1 MPSIQECESL
11 LASLVKT
18 NTCQPEGNEAQ
29 AVRLVLGMIPKGL
42 ETHVLHDAPG
52 RDSLV
57 IRVPGLEKEGALAFL
72 GHLDDVALG
81 AAAWSVPPLDALVRD
96 GVMYGRGSCDM
107 KGGDVAM
114 ILALRHLAAT
124 GRMPAHTV
132 YFVFTS
138 DEERDGLGV
147 RHVARSG
154 LLDHVTQVIV
164 CEPTSGRLARC
175 EKGALGLH
183 GIVRGK
189 QSHGAYPE
197 EGANAIDYG
206 YKLIAEARSLI
217 DTATRHPLLGQASL
231 SPTGFSAGGA
241 PNIVPGVA
249 DILLD
254 IRTLPGT
261 DHAGLVAAIRA
272 AADGIHRQNPLV
284 AFDISATNDRMA
296 IETPPGDPLLEDLRD
311 ICGKIGLSQEDSG
324 VYFYTDA
331 SLLMPSLPNASC
343 VLAGPGESTLMH
355 TTDEHIE
362 LQSVA
367 QFTDLYTRFLDQR
380 MA

>member
-175 EKGALGLH
+175 EKGALWLH
-183 GIVRGK
+183 VIVRGK

-206 YKLIAEARSLI
+206 
-217 DTATRHPLLGQASL
+217 
-231 SPTGFSAGGA
+231 
-241 PNIVPGVA
+241 
-249 DILLD
+249 
-254 IRTLPGT
+254 
-261 DHAGLVAAIRA
+261 
-272 AADGIHRQNPLV
+272 
-284 AFDISATNDRMA
+284 
-296 IETPPGDPLLEDLRD
+296 
-311 ICGKIGLSQEDSG
+311 
-324 VYFYTDA
+324 
-331 SLLMPSLPNASC
+331 
-343 VLAGPGESTLMH
+343 
-355 TTDEHIE
+355 
-362 LQSVA
+362 
-367 QFTDLYTRFLDQR
+367 
-380 MA
+380 